1 LLAMRSIVDLAGLC
15 DNVPP
20 MLFSAAVVLLLSR
33 QCLVRSYQTPAT
45 SATSISALIYTKVG
59 WTLLFGYLFW
69 GSLPEPLEWLGVLF
83 ILLSSWMIV
92 FRVTPSAR
100 LGSVD

>member
-1 LLAMRSIVDLAGLC
+1 
-15 DNVPP
+15 
-20 MLFSAAVVLLLSR
+20 
-33 QCLVRSYQTPAT
+33 
-45 SATSISALIYTKVG
+45 
-59 WTLLFGYLFW
+59 LLFGYLFW